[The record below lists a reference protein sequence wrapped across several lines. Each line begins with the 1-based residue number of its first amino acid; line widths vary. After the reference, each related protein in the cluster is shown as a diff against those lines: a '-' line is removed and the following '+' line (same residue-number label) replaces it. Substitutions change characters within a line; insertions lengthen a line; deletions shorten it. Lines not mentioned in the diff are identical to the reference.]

1 MAERRVVQ
9 PAGLQ
14 LSNIAQQHIIEIS
27 NPQRGHSVAVEP
39 AEHESAK
46 PAILFDDQSPIS
58 HLSVAFGGGR
68 GIEGEQFDLLVPN
81 TVGQSA
87 QPDDDKIFPSGAD
100 FHAASV
106 DALPG
111 SAHPLG
117 LLGAEGHTG
126 AGNSL
131 ADAGSGGHRNLAAA
145 VVAPG
150 FPKNHP
156 WPSASRSVLPRLL
169 TRRLSRARWRWTSVF
184 GGIWARS
191 RSPGGQDRQGRKYK
205 TDQVVCRFESTQVCE
220 RALAL
225 RR

>member
-156 WPSASRSVLPRLL
+156 MAKRKQISLATLAHEAFIAGSLEMDVGFWGNLGAVSKPG
-169 TRRLSRARWRWTSVF
+169 RARSS
-184 GGIWARS
+184 G
-191 RSPGGQDRQGRKYK
+191 
-205 TDQVVCRFESTQVCE
+205 TQI
-220 RALAL
+220 
-225 RR
+225 